1 MILNNYGIQN
11 SYTIEVIPSNS
22 ALSTT
27 WMFPDVPYLR
37 TKPVTAIMLS
47 TSSVGVNTGLN
58 NLGNAIMIESN
69 SLTTSGF
76 ITLVDDQGKQ
86 FIQNMPLKELI
97 STTELSI
104 SNVLSTNNYSYAY
117 NTDGIKYI
125 QPRII
130 VWTKC
135 YIYFPVA
142 TTLSN
147 YCIQFTALY
156 NQQ

>member
-11 SYTIEVIPSNS
+11 SYNIEVIPSNS

-37 TKPVTAIMLS
+37 TKPITAIMLS
-47 TSSVGVNTGLN
+47 TSTVGVNTGLN
-58 NLGNAIMIESN
+58 NLGNAIMTESN
-69 SLTTSGF
+69 PFTTSGF

-97 STTELSI
+97 STTEFSI
-104 SNVLSTNNYSYAY
+104 NNVLSSNNYSYAY

-135 YIYFPVA
+135 FIYFPVA

>member
-11 SYTIEVIPSNS
+11 SYNIEVIPSNS

-37 TKPVTAIMLS
+37 TKPVTGIMLS

-58 NLGNAIMIESN
+58 NLGYVIMTESN
-69 SLTTSGF
+69 PSTTSGF

-97 STTELSI
+97 STTGFVI
-104 SNVLSTNNYSYAY
+104 GNPVPTQNYSYAY

-135 YIYFPVA
+135 FIYFPVA

>member
-11 SYTIEVIPSNS
+11 SYNIEVIPSNS

-47 TSSVGVNTGLN
+47 TSSVGVNSGLN
-58 NLGNAIMIESN
+58 NLGSAIMTES
-69 SLTTSGF
+69 SPFTTSGF

-97 STTELSI
+97 STSEFTINAILPS
-104 SNVLSTNNYSYAY
+104 NNYSYAY

-135 YIYFPVA
+135 FIYFPVA